1 VLVELPAYLNL
12 MVAFNL
18 IEMTWYT
25 ILASIALL
33 VCVVGCLSHFLKL
46 IKLGK
51 PKDFS
56 APAGEIKDAV
66 KYSFTKAM
74 MPSHKESAYLHL
86 PEYSAGIL
94 FHIGAFISLFLFI
107 LNLVGIFFYAPFIIW
122 SISGV
127 LIITSI
133 CGLYILIARFF
144 NKVQQQISNPDDY
157 ISNFLV
163 TTFQILTIL
172 MLHFEIHAIYFVFV
186 SVLLFYLPFGK
197 LKHVVYFFAARY
209 HLGFFYG
216 WRGTWPPKNN

>member
-1 VLVELPAYLNL
+1 
-12 MVAFNL
+12 
-18 IEMTWYT
+18 MTWYT
-25 ILASIALL
+25 ILASIALF

-86 PEYSAGIL
+86 PEYAAGIL
-94 FHIGAFISLFLFI
+94 FHVGAFFSLLLFVM
-107 LNLVGIFFYAPFIIW
+107 NLIGIYFNLSIIIW
-122 SISGV
+122 LLTGILSV
-127 LIITSI
+127 TSI
-133 CGLYILIARFF
+133 CGLYILVARIF

-172 MLHFEIHAIYFVFV
+172 MLHFEIHEIYFVFV
-186 SVLLFYLPFGK
+186 SLLLFYLPFGK

>member
-1 VLVELPAYLNL
+1 
-12 MVAFNL
+12 MVAFNP
-18 IEMTWYT
+18 INMTWYT
-25 ILASIALL
+25 ILASIALF

-94 FHIGAFISLFLFI
+94 FHIGAFVSLLLFVM
-107 LNLVGIFFYAPFIIW
+107 NLIGIYFNLSIMIW
-122 SISGV
+122 LLTGLLSV
-127 LIITSI
+127 TSI
-133 CGLYILIARFF
+133 CGLYILVARIF

-172 MLHFEIHAIYFVFV
+172 MLHFEFHEIYFVFV
-186 SVLLFYLPFGK
+186 SLLLFYLPFGK

>member
-1 VLVELPAYLNL
+1 
-12 MVAFNL
+12 MS
-18 IEMTWYT
+18 WYI
-25 ILASIALL
+25 ILASIALT
-33 VCVVGCLSHFLKL
+33 VCVVGCLFHFMRL

-56 APAGEIKDAV
+56 APAGTINDAV

-94 FHIGAFISLFLFI
+94 FHIGAFISIFLFI
-107 LNLVGIFFYAPFIIW
+107 LNLFGIFFTFTILIW
-122 SISGV
+122 MITG
-127 LIITSI
+127 LLLITSI
-133 CGLYILIARFF
+133 CGLYIFIARFF

-163 TTFQILTIL
+163 TMFQVATIL
-172 MLHFEIHAIYFVFV
+172 MLHFEIPQFYFI
-186 SVLLFYLPFGK
+186 SASLLLFYIPFGK
-197 LKHVVYFFAARY
+197 LKHLVYFFAARY